1 MARIA
6 YALSGQGRGHAS
18 RVLAMADALSRRDH
32 ELQFFCGGTAHEV
45 LSNRVTDVVE
55 IPALK
60 QVVQGNQLCVLKTIR
75 QNAHLATGLGGIVSD
90 VADRLSDFRPDLL
103 ITDFEAFTPKAAA
116 KLGVPILSFNHQ
128 EIVTRCRYA
137 LPARFKTHALLTRM
151 TIRLVAPRNPA
162 HTLLTSFYFPE
173 LRNPENTTI
182 VRPIIRPAVSA
193 LTPRDDGH
201 VLVYFNQ
208 SSGSE
213 FVLEALRNTDARFVV
228 YNFAR
233 PLDDEYPNIVF
244 KDTSVDEFLDDLAGC
259 TAVISTAGFTLMSE
273 SLYLGKPI
281 MVVPN
286 NGIFEQ
292 TLNALFLERD
302 GLGATVFSGELHAS
316 DVGAF
321 LAKRDVFSRRIRG
334 RRGSGNVDAVRCIE
348 RVLRMSGATVHPVVK
363 AQKPARI
370 AETLHPVG
378 NG

>member
-32 ELQFFCGGTAHEV
+32 ELRFFCGGTAHEV
-45 LSNRVTDVVE
+45 LSNRVADVVE

-60 QVVQGNQLCVLKTIR
+60 QVVQGNRLCVGKTIR
-75 QNAHLATGLGGIVSD
+75 LNAHLATGLSGIVSD
-90 VADRLSDFRPDLL
+90 VADRLDDFGPDLL

-128 EIVTRCRYA
+128 EIVTRSRYV

-173 LRNPENTTI
+173 LRNPDNTTI

-228 YNFAR
+228 YNFSR
-233 PLDDEYPNIVF
+233 PLDGDYPNIVF

-259 TAVISTAGFTLMSE
+259 TGVISTAGFTLMSE

-302 GLGATVFSGELHAS
+302 GLGATVFSGQLHAS
-316 DVGAF
+316 DVSAF
-321 LAKRDVFSRRIRG
+321 LDKRHVFSRRIRG

-348 RVLRMSGATVHPVVK
+348 RVLRMAGATVHPVVK
-363 AQKPARI
+363 PHKPARI